1 MTGHKN
7 GRFLE
12 FTLDNGKVVKY
23 DLATGESIGSSGK
36 AVKSVAHHMKGFS
49 IPRY

>member
-23 DLATGESIGSSGK
+23 DLVTGESIGTRGQP
-36 AVKSVAHHMKGFS
+36 VKTVASHLKGL
-49 IPRY
+49 